1 MQSAITTC
9 LCYFP
14 ISVVANSLV
23 LADISRAITSK
34 TGCPVLLRDLMQCKS
49 TVVVFDIYG
58 DIDEHR
64 LAVAC
69 GDVVGAVS
77 VVDSMVSGEPDEN
90 HFVHIRPV
98 WTHVATGLT
107 PPEELMIHDTFEDV
121 QTTQQRPSTPCS
133 VLRRTGRCPCNNRT
147 KHSSGLC
154 WRHRLGN

>member
-14 ISVVANSLV
+14 ASVVANSLV
-23 LADISRAITSK
+23 LADISRAMTSE
-34 TGCPVLLRDLMQCKS
+34 TGCPVLFRDLVECKS

-69 GDVVGAVS
+69 GEVVGAVS
-77 VVDSMVSGEPDEN
+77 VVDSMVSGEPDECQ
-90 HFVHIRPV
+90 FVHMRPV

-107 PPEELMIHDTFEDV
+107 PPEELSIRDTFEDV
-121 QTTQQRPSTPCS
+121 RITQQRPSAPCG
-133 VLRRTGRCPCNNRT
+133 VLTRTGCPCKNRT
-147 KHSSGLC
+147 KHSCGLC
-154 WRHRLGN
+154 WRHRLGH